1 MSTHSSGMT
10 TINPFESV
18 RYDENELLLAADE
31 LFVGET
37 VVDIRSIPNPV
48 LFIVN
53 ARAHVS
59 NREEYTL
66 KIVQNNWIIYTT
78 TTKKAST

>member
-1 MSTHSSGMT
+1 MT
-10 TINPFESV
+10 TINPLESV

-37 VVDIRSIPNPV
+37 VVDIKSIPNPV

-53 ARAHVS
+53 VRAHAS
-59 NREEYTL
+59 NREEYTR
-66 KIVQNNWIIYTT
+66 
-78 TTKKAST
+78 